1 MAIYKIL
8 ITAFSFFS
16 LTKQNF
22 IGRPLFFSKVN
33 KNNIQNDSQ
42 ISSKKTP
49 LVNIT
54 TETPD
59 KDRGFNRQQIKQNEI
74 ITFVKIWLAMV
85 VFTYPV
91 VFFPSK
97 NY

>member
-1 MAIYKIL
+1 MAISKIIVAL
-8 ITAFSFFS
+8 FSFFS

-22 IGRPLFFSKVN
+22 IGIPFFFSRVN

-42 ISSKKTP
+42 ISS
-49 LVNIT
+49 NIT
-54 TETPD
+54 PFANITAETPD
-59 KDRGFNRQQIKQNEI
+59 KDMSFNQRKMKQNEFM
-74 ITFVKIWLAMV
+74 TFLKIWLAMV

-91 VFFPSK
+91 VFFPYK